1 MQELLLIRV
10 RYAQRFAATLERLGH
25 ESGSSLRRAHV
36 SAEILR
42 IGDGFMPV
50 NQLYRFLEDVIS
62 TTGRVDLGLYAGIRR
77 RREHSEFS
85 RDVAAMPTLF
95 QSLQTLCANSKVEDG
110 TAEFRIEASSSSTWL
125 CCGTVA
131 AGIEAAR
138 QIELFRYAALIEVI
152 RQSAGSDWLPTIV
165 RFQSPDHAVL
175 GSAALLKNVHTE
187 FSSPELAIALPNKLL
202 GESAGPVAVQTD
214 GYSPEPAPPA
224 EESFRT
230 AVKEVIQ
237 THMLAGH
244 ADIGQVAASIG
255 IAVRSLQRNL
265 AQCGTRFSCLLGET
279 RIETAQIRLHQD
291 EVILQNLAIE
301 LGYQHGTHFSR
312 AFKKACGVSPSEF
325 RSKLQ

>member
-1 MQELLLIRV
+1 MQEVPLIRV

-25 ESGSSLRRAHV
+25 ASDSILRRAQL
-36 SAEILR
+36 SPEILR

-50 NQLYRFLEDVIS
+50 NQLYRFLEDVVS
-62 TTGRVDLGLYAGIRR
+62 TTGLVDLGLDAGIRR

-110 TAEFRIEASSSSTWL
+110 TAEFRIAASRSSTWL

-152 RQSAGSDWLPTIV
+152 RQSAGPDWLPTIV
-165 RFQSPDHAVL
+165 KFQSPDHAGL
-175 GSAALLKNVHTE
+175 GKAALLEDVHTI
-187 FSSPELAIALPNKLL
+187 FSTPELAIGIPNDRLDKSPGPITVKTEGYSPELA
-202 GESAGPVAVQTD
+202 
-214 GYSPEPAPPA
+214 PPA
-224 EESFRT
+224 DKSFKK

-244 ADIGQVAASIG
+244 ADIGQVASSIG

-265 AQCGTRFSCLLGET
+265 AQSGTSFSCLLIET
-279 RIETAQIRLHQD
+279 RIETARIRLNQD
-291 EVILQNLAIE
+291 EVMLQDLAIE

-312 AFKKACGVSPSEF
+312 AFKKACGVSPREF
-325 RSKLQ
+325 RS